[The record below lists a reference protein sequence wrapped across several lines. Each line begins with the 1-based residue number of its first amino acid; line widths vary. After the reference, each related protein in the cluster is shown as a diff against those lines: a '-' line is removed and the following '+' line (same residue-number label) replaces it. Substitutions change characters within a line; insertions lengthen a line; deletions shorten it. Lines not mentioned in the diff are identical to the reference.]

1 MEASVAASE
10 RVPTGPLK
18 LGEDWPGI
26 FIRGDEA
33 LGMASD
39 MKKLADAIDRGDEAV
54 IKSSPRYLRRIA
66 SILEACRTTR

>member
-1 MEASVAASE
+1 MEASA
-10 RVPTGPLK
+10 RVSTGPLK

-39 MKKLADAIDRGDEAV
+39 MKNLADAIERGDEVV
-54 IKSSPRYLRRIA
+54 IKSSPKYLRRIA
-66 SILEACRTTR
+66 SFLEACRTTE